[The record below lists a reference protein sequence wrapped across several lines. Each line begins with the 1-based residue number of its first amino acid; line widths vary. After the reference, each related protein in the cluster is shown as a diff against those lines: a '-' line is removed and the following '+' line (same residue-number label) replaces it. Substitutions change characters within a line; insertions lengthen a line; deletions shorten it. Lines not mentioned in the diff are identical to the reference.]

1 MLGNCRAKDSRR
13 RLCPSA
19 ERQKRRK
26 AITFMRLL
34 SALMVAVVLICF
46 STSARAQQAGL
57 DRKTLER
64 GAVYEPYFVRAA
76 SRYGVDAQLLWVI
89 AYLETRFNP
98 RLVSP
103 AGARG
108 LMQLM
113 PATAR
118 RFDVTNPHDP
128 VEAIDAAARYIRYLT
143 TRFSGKVDL
152 VLAAYN
158 AGEETVEAYRTGRSI
173 QIGGKVINPKGRITG
188 GVPPYRETKGYVERG
203 LKILSRQAPP
213 STTSYIANAEGKRKR
228 AGSSSQRSDRKGFLY
243 SQAMNTSEPVMSA
256 HPPSAKPTVRLSIR
270 YDNR

>member
-1 MLGNCRAKDSRR
+1 
-13 RLCPSA
+13 
-19 ERQKRRK
+19 
-26 AITFMRLL
+26 MRLL
-34 SALMVAVVLICF
+34 STLMMVVILICF
-46 STSARAQQAGL
+46 STSARAQHAGL

-64 GAVYEPYFVRAA
+64 GAVYEPYFARAA
-76 SRYGVDAQLLWVI
+76 SRYGVDARLLWVI

-118 RFDVTNPHDP
+118 RFGVTDPHNP
-128 VEAIDAAARYIRYLT
+128 VEAIDAAARYVRYLT

-158 AGEETVEAYRTGRSI
+158 AGEETVEAYRIGRSI
-173 QIGGKVINPKGRITG
+173 QVGSKVINPKGRITG
-188 GVPPYRETKGYVERG
+188 GVPPYRETRGYVERG
-203 LKILSRQAPP
+203 LKILNRQA
-213 STTSYIANAEGKRKR
+213 SLSIASQATKAEGEQKR
-228 AGSSSQRSDRKGFLY
+228 AGSSSQRSQRISY
-243 SQAMNTSEPVMSA
+243 SYAQAMKTSEPVISA
-256 HPPSAKPTVRLSIR
+256 HLPSAKPTVRLSIR